1 VSRPRVLLW
10 ETLDLL
16 TAVLHAWTKVR
27 SARVAPR
34 LALLEHHVQ
43 TVLCDRAAWT

>member
-1 VSRPRVLLW
+1 MTRDRVRLW

-27 SARVAPR
+27 VARVAPR
-34 LALLEHHVQ
+34 LTLLEHHVR
-43 TVLCDRAAWT
+43 TVPFAR